1 MPIISFSIMWT
12 IIIDVV
18 AWVFFHL
25 LVSVFCFL
33 VPLRYFQRSSSL
45 FKIAAWENSGHLWQ
59 RLFCVKK
66 WKGAVPDG
74 ARLFKFGYEK
84 KALHGVDNNT
94 LQRFAAETKRAEL
107 AHWLSILPA
116 PLFFFWNPVWAG
128 WVMILYA
135 LFFNIPLIIVQRYNR
150 ARLEM
155 ILDRLRMFE
164 TKNRSSK
171 V

>member
-18 AWVFFHL
+18 AWAFFHL

-84 KALHGVDNNT
+84 KALHGFDNDT

-135 LFFNIPLIIVQRYNR
+135 LFFNVPFIIVQRYNR

-155 ILDRLRMFE
+155 ILERPRNLKKEE
-164 TKNRSSK
+164 TK
-171 V
+171 